1 MSDAVQ
7 EFLLAVQRGEGGPV
21 VSDGYDALA
30 REWRPRVRRF
40 LASPSEGEVD
50 DWLSAAIMA
59 LVVELRDGQPRAL
72 APADALPRA
81 WRRRV
86 LQHFL
91 IDEARKRGLRR
102 NAENTLR
109 EGGDALDA
117 ARRWEERKATAP
129 PTGVAPCAE
138 DASVTAPL
146 GAPLPAEAAAAD
158 HPREMDRRAI
168 WSVLDQLAPMR
179 AVILVLA
186 LRGDPRPLAGA
197 LAAHL
202 GEPVARVR
210 GRMEYALWAPPD
222 HAHDLLTM
230 AMVRVVKPDGDDA
243 KALDTARKA
252 LARALADVRSH
263 LRSRAAGGDR

>member
-40 LASPSEGEVD
+40 LANPSEAEVD
-50 DWLSAAIMA
+50 DWLSAAMME
-59 LVVELRDGQPRAL
+59 LVVEQRDGIPRAL
-72 APADALPRA
+72 APADAGNPVA

-86 LQHFL
+86 LRNHL
-91 IDEARKRGLRR
+91 IDRARKNGLRR
-102 NAENTLR
+102 NAEETLR
-109 EGGDALDA
+109 DGGDAALA
-117 ARRWEERKATAP
+117 AQRWEDRKQRSVPGPADPRDAGLTDAHGAGKRP
-129 PTGVAPCAE
+129 VAAHE
-138 DASVTAPL
+138 D
-146 GAPLPAEAAAAD
+146 D
-158 HPREMDRRAI
+158 PRDMDRRAV
-168 WSVLDQLAPMR
+168 WSVLDRLPILR

-186 LRGDPRPLAGA
+186 MRGDPSPFAAA

-202 GEPVARVR
+202 DEPEPRVLDR
-210 GRMEYALWAPPD
+210 IRYALWAPPD

-230 AMVRVVKPDGDDA
+230 AMVRVAWPDGDDA

-252 LARALADVRSH
+252 LARALKDVRKH
-263 LRSRAAGGDR
+263 LADGGAP